1 MPANEYLSPK
11 ERAKKFSKGT
21 FTASQTGAAQEAARH
36 ARNQARMN
44 ANADVSGSQKDF
56 EDLVSGKRKPRGSK

>member
-21 FTASQTGAAQEAARH
+21 YTASQTGARQEAETH
-36 ARNQARMN
+36 AANQRRMN
-44 ANADVSGSQKDF
+44 ANADVSGSQQDF
-56 EDLVSGKRKPRGSK
+56 EDLVTGKRKPRE